1 MAYAAL
7 VSLTNTID
15 RFLNSNL
22 YSISVEEEQQI
33 TSLLEYVTP
42 FQDFLDKFPDK
53 FKSLEE
59 RMREAANEAE
69 DILEYLVLEKV
80 FLSSDQESE
89 LHDDQLDR
97 DSMIEDTILKLE
109 KMLKECGEDILRQ
122 KAEDNILRAR
132 IRDVGLEVGK
142 LMGFLKW
149 YRDHIRFRDKWRFL
163 PAKYAMFKSKRQF
176 INHLK
181 KKRNEIDSIMAE
193 VIAMRNISDAAAASS
208 SELAPVDQVSDES
221 AEHHRF
227 DKWKFLPGK
236 FTKFKF
242 KHHLKKIGKELF
254 SKKNKS
260 STIEE
265 DIVQLGDSSASSGM
279 IALHDDED
287 EKQEEDDEESKLQS
301 IKQLTKMGNEFDLI
315 DMKNNSSD
323 TAASSSGLAPADRV
337 SDMISLHDDDD
348 DEKEEEEEEEEE
360 SECYRSAKQEQQM
373 QRVMQK
379 IALIAAQVKEIKDS
393 SSSKDVVRG
402 GADTSAAPTSS
413 STDPSIHKYSMVGFE
428 DYVLDV
434 KDRLCGE
441 PSRLQVIPI
450 CGMGGIGKTTLA
462 RNVYDDP
469 LTVGHFVIR
478 VWVTISQD
486 YSAQRILSSLLESLK
501 EYDTGRLGK
510 SDDEKVHKILMGRR
524 YLVVMDDM
532 WSGEAWDVVRR
543 VFPDDGNG
551 SRVVLTT
558 RLFEVASYPDPSNR
572 LHEISLLNAE
582 QSWNLLKHKVFA
594 DEECPSNLETIGEE
608 IATSCK
614 GLPLAIVVIAGLLST
629 VSKNPSSWQEIA
641 EKVKSA
647 KTTEHDQIEEI
658 LSLSYVE
665 LPQYLRP
672 CFLYMATFP
681 EDDEI
686 KVVKLMR
693 LWVAEGFLKFS
704 INSKSCEAVAE
715 ECLDELMKRNLVLVK
730 KRKSDNRI
738 KSCSLHDLMRDLCIR
753 KAHESQFFLNLMD
766 KHVKKKPFRERIKNQ
781 RRVSLDSSHLRYLS
795 DDDDSTIHS
804 IRCSKYRL
812 VKLNFVKGVRLLRV
826 LDTVPADVKS
836 SPSVHQLCE
845 LFHLRY
851 LAINYMQSIPK
862 GLSMLKNLQTL
873 ILGNLRRRILGVGV
887 VDYLV
892 LSWDTPQLRHV
903 HFHGTIY
910 FEDPS
915 ETTISLGSLQTLSY
929 ISHSSC
935 TERILK
941 KIPNLKKLK
950 IDCSG
955 GRHHEDAACLN
966 DLVHLHRLESLKV
979 YAGRWVGS
987 RPKHYKISYPS
998 MLKKLS
1004 LIDLRLP
1011 WSHMIVVGT
1020 LPNLQVLK
1028 LKSCTW
1034 IDGDTWET
1042 SQEAFPALEVLLI
1055 EGSGFENWITES
1067 SHFPK
1072 LKRLLLRSCWDLN
1085 GIPNDIGD
1093 ISTLELIEVTGKV
1106 KESLMESVELIRE
1119 EQEEYGNN
1127 ILQVV
1132 CIAKS

>member
-69 DILEYLVLEKV
+69 DILEYLVLEKL
-80 FLSSDQESE
+80 FLSSDEESE

-109 KMLKECGEDILRQ
+109 KMLKECGQDILRQ
-122 KAEDNILRAR
+122 KAKDNSLKAR
-132 IRDVGLEVGK
+132 ICDVVIEVGK
-142 LMGFLKW
+142 FEGFLKW
-149 YRDHIRFRDKWRFL
+149 ERDHIRFRDKWRIL

-181 KKRNEIDSIMAE
+181 NKRNEIDSIM
-193 VIAMRNISDAAAASS
+193 
-208 SELAPVDQVSDES
+208 

-242 KHHLKKIGKELF
+242 KHHLKKIRKELF

-260 STIEE
+260 STIE
-265 DIVQLGDSSASSGM
+265 
-279 IALHDDED
+279 
-287 EKQEEDDEESKLQS
+287 EEDDEESKLQS
-301 IKQLTKMGNEFDLI
+301 IKQLTKMGNEFDLITGEVI

-348 DEKEEEEEEEEE
+348 EKQGEEEEEVEVE

-393 SSSKDVVRG
+393 SSSKDVERG

-413 STDPSIHKYSMVGFE
+413 STDPSIHKDSMVGFE

-462 RNVYDDP
+462 KNVYDDP

-501 EYDTGRLGK
+501 EYNTGGLGK

-532 WSGEAWDVVRR
+532 WSGEAWDVVRK

-558 RLFEVASYPDPSNR
+558 RLFEVASYPDPANR
-572 LHEISLLNAE
+572 LHEINLLNAE

-686 KVVKLMR
+686 HAKKLIR
-693 LWVAEGFLKFS
+693 LWVAEGFVKYPS
-704 INSKSCEAVAE
+704 NCESFEKVGE
-715 ECLDELMKRNLVLVK
+715 ECLDELMKRYLVLVK

-753 KAHESQFFLNLMD
+753 KAHESQFFLNLMY
-766 KHVKKKPFRERIKNQ
+766 KHVEKKPFRERIKNQ
-781 RRVSLDSSHLRYLS
+781 RRVSLDSSHLRYVS

-804 IRCSKYRL
+804 IRCSKYYL
-812 VKLNFVKGVRLLRV
+812 VKQNFVKGVKLLRV
-826 LDTVPADVKS
+826 LDTVPADVES

-851 LAINYMQSIPK
+851 LAINYTESIPK

-873 ILGNLRRRILGVGV
+873 IIGGERREKLGVGV
-887 VDYLV
+887 VRYLV
-892 LSWDTPQLRHV
+892 LGWHTPQLRHV

-915 ETTISLGSLQTLSY
+915 ETTISLERLQTLSDV
-929 ISHSSC
+929 SHWSC

-950 IDCSG
+950 IDCSWG
-955 GRHHEDAACLN
+955 HHEDAACLN
-966 DLVHLHRLESLKV
+966 DLVHLHQLENLEV
-979 YAGRWVGS
+979 YAGLND

-1011 WSHMIVVGT
+1011 WSHMILVGS

-1028 LKSCTW
+1028 LERGSW
-1034 IDGDTWET
+1034 VDGDTWET
-1042 SQEAFPALEVLLI
+1042 IEGAFPALEVLLI
-1055 EGSGFENWITES
+1055 GGSGFENWITES

-1072 LKRLLLRSCWDLN
+1072 LKRLLLHSCWNLN

-1093 ISTLELIEVTGKV
+1093 ISTLELIEVTGEV
-1106 KESLMESVELIRE
+1106 KKSLIESVELIRE

-1132 CIAKS
+1132 CSDKSYRCGFG

>member
-22 YSISVEEEQQI
+22 YSISVEEEEQI
-33 TSLLEYVTP
+33 RSLLEYVTP

-80 FLSSDQESE
+80 FLSSDEESE
-89 LHDDQLDR
+89 LHDELDR
-97 DSMIEDTILKLE
+97 GTVIKDINLKLQ
-109 KMLKECGEDILRQ
+109 KMFEEFGQDFQDEANVNRLLDGRISEVAN
-122 KAEDNILRAR
+122 KAKKFDRF
-132 IRDVGLEVGK
+132 
-142 LMGFLKW
+142 LMW
-149 YRDHIRFRDKWRFL
+149 ERNHIRFRDKWRFL
-163 PAKYAMFKSKRQF
+163 PAEFAMFKSKRQF

-181 KKRNEIDSIMAE
+181 KMESEIDSIMAE
-193 VIAMRNISDAAAASS
+193 AIPVKNISEA
-208 SELAPVDQVSDES
+208 V
-221 AEHHRF
+221 
-227 DKWKFLPGK
+227 
-236 FTKFKF
+236 T
-242 KHHLKKIGKELF
+242 
-254 SKKNKS
+254 
-260 STIEE
+260 
-265 DIVQLGDSSASSGM
+265 
-279 IALHDDED
+279 
-287 EKQEEDDEESKLQS
+287 
-301 IKQLTKMGNEFDLI
+301 
-315 DMKNNSSD
+315 
-323 TAASSSGLAPADRV
+323 ASSSGLAPADNV
-337 SDMISLHDDDD
+337 SDMIVLHDDD
-348 DEKEEEEEEEEE
+348 DEKEAEEET
-360 SECYRSAKQEQQM
+360 ECYRSSKYELQM
-373 QRVMQK
+373 ERVMEE

-393 SSSKDVVRG
+393 SSSKDVERG

-413 STDPSIHKYSMVGFE
+413 STDPSIHKDSMVGFE

-501 EYDTGRLGK
+501 EYNTGGLGQ

-572 LHEISLLNAE
+572 LHEISLLNAD

-672 CFLYMATFP
+672 CFLYMGSFP

-686 KVVKLMR
+686 HVVKLMR
-693 LWVAEGFLKFS
+693 LWVAEGFVKFS
-704 INSKSCEAVAE
+704 INSKSFEEVAE
-715 ECLDELMKRNLVLVK
+715 ECLDELVKRNLVLVR
-730 KRKSDNRI
+730 KRKSNGRI

-766 KHVKKKPFRERIKNQ
+766 KHVEKEHFTERIENQ
-781 RRVSLDSSHLRYLS
+781 RCVSIDSSHLRYLS

-826 LDTVPADVKS
+826 LDTVPADVES

-873 ILGNLRRRILGVGV
+873 ILGRIRDTLRFLV
-887 VDYLV
+887 VCNLV
-892 LSWDTPQLRHV
+892 LSWDMPQLRHV

-929 ISHSSC
+929 MSHLCC

-950 IDCSG
+950 IYCS
-955 GRHHEDAACLN
+955 EDAACLN
-966 DLVHLHRLESLKV
+966 DLVHLHRLENLKL

-987 RPKHYKISYPS
+987 RPKHYKITYPS

-1011 WSHMIVVGT
+1011 WSHMILVGS

-1028 LKSCTW
+1028 LKHCSW
-1034 IDGDTWET
+1034 VDGDTWET
-1042 SQEAFPALEVLLI
+1042 IEEAFPALEVLLI
-1055 EGSGFENWITES
+1055 EDSGFKNWITES

-1072 LKRLLLRSCWDLN
+1072 LKRLLLRSCWNLN

-1127 ILQVV
+1127 IQVV
-1132 CIAKS
+1132 CSAKS